1 MLSSFV
7 WQDIYYMPGLQFFKY
22 RENGKAILGTTEICA
37 ETYLT
42 NEEGPTIK
50 GRLGNYHD
58 DGNDRLKMIKFNS
71 KLILM

>member
-1 MLSSFV
+1 M
-7 WQDIYYMPGLQFFKY
+7 
-22 RENGKAILGTTEICA
+22 GTTKICA

-50 GRLGNYHD
+50 GRLGNYHE

-71 KLILM
+71 KLILI